1 MKCCRLGIK
10 LRIKKLDMLQH
21 IIPSKTRR
29 KILEFFFHHHSE
41 NYYLRRVVREVD
53 EEVNAVKRELDILT
67 EEKLLLRE
75 RRLNKVYFTLNK
87 SYQLY
92 DEFMRIFAKTSSLAT
107 AIHSNLSKIGKIK
120 FVAVSTKFPKNLII
134 KDDEIYLL
142 LVGVIVVVEIEALIK
157 EVENFFGRPIN
168 YSTMTE
174 DEFIFR
180 KKNNDPF
187 IWRFLKQPKIMLVG
201 VEEELLK

>member
-1 MKCCRLGIK
+1 
-10 LRIKKLDMLQH
+10 MLQH
-21 IIPSKTRR
+21 IIPSKARR
-29 KILEFFFHHHSE
+29 KILELFFHRPTE
-41 NYYLRRVVREVD
+41 NFYLRRVVREVD

-75 RRLNKVYFTLNK
+75 RRLNKVYFSLNK
-87 SYQLY
+87 NYQLY
-92 DEFMRIFAKTSSLAT
+92 DEFLRIFAKTNKLAVS
-107 AIHSNLSKIGKIK
+107 IHSNLSKIGKTK
-120 FVAVSTKFPKNLII
+120 FVAVSTKFPKNLVI

-142 LVGVIVVVEIEALIK
+142 LVGIVIVVEIESLIK
-157 EVENFFGRPIN
+157 EVEKEFGRPIN

-174 DEFIFR
+174 SEFIFR

>member
-1 MKCCRLGIK
+1 
-10 LRIKKLDMLQH
+10 MLQH
-21 IIPSKTRR
+21 IIPSKARR
-29 KILEFFFHHHSE
+29 KILEFFFHHPGE
-41 NYYLRRVVREVD
+41 TYYLRRIVREVD

-87 SYQLY
+87 SYRLY
-92 DEFMRIFAKTSSLAT
+92 DEFMRIFAKTSLLANL
-107 AIHSNLSKIGKIK
+107 IQSNLSKIGKIK
-120 FVAVSTKFPKNLII
+120 YIAVSTKFPKNLII

-142 LVGVIVVVEIEALIK
+142 LVGVIVVIEVESLIK
-157 EVENFFGRPIN
+157 DVEKQFGRPVN
-168 YSTMTE
+168 YSAMTE
-174 DEFIFR
+174 EEFIFR

>member
-1 MKCCRLGIK
+1 
-10 LRIKKLDMLQH
+10 MLQH
-21 IIPSKTRR
+21 IIPSKARR
-29 KILEFFFHHHSE
+29 KILELFFHHPAE
-41 NYYLRRVVREVD
+41 NFYLRRVVREIN

-75 RRLNKVYFTLNK
+75 RRLNKVYFSLNK
-87 SYQLY
+87 NYQLY
-92 DEFMRIFAKTSSLAT
+92 DEFLRIFSKTNLLAT
-107 AIHSNLSKIGKIK
+107 SIHSNLSKIGKIK

-142 LVGVIVVVEIEALIK
+142 LVGIVVVVEIESIIK
-157 EVENFFGRPIN
+157 EVEKEFGRPIN

-174 DEFIFR
+174 SEFIFR

>member
-1 MKCCRLGIK
+1 
-10 LRIKKLDMLQH
+10 MLQH
-21 IIPSKTRR
+21 IIPSKARR
-29 KILEFFFHHHSE
+29 KILELFFHHPTE
-41 NYYLRRVVREVD
+41 NFYLRRVVREIN

-75 RRLNKVYFTLNK
+75 RRLNKVYFSLNK
-87 SYQLY
+87 NYQLY
-92 DEFMRIFAKTSSLAT
+92 DEFLRIFSKTNKLAT
-107 AIHSNLSKIGKIK
+107 SIHSNLSKIGKIK
-120 FVAVSTKFPKNLII
+120 FVAVSTKFPKKLII

-142 LVGVIVVVEIEALIK
+142 LVGIIVVVEIESIIK
-157 EVENFFGRPIN
+157 EVEKEFGSPIN

-174 DEFIFR
+174 SEFVFR

>member
-1 MKCCRLGIK
+1 
-10 LRIKKLDMLQH
+10 MLQH
-21 IIPSKTRR
+21 IIPSKARR
-29 KILEFFFHHHSE
+29 KILEFFFHHPSE
-41 NYYLRRVVREVD
+41 NYYLRRVVREID

-75 RRLNKVYFTLNK
+75 RRLNKVYFALNK

-92 DEFMRIFAKTSSLAT
+92 DEFLRIFAKSNLLAT
-107 AIHSNLSKIGKIK
+107 SVHNNLSKIGKIK
-120 FVAVSTKFPKNLII
+120 FIAVSTKFPKNLII
-134 KDDEIYLL
+134 KEDEIYLL
-142 LVGVIVVVEIEALIK
+142 LVGVIVVAEIEALIK
-157 EVENFFGRPIN
+157 DVEKEFGRPIN

-187 IWRFLKQPKIMLVG
+187 IWKFLKQPKIMLVG

>member
-1 MKCCRLGIK
+1 
-10 LRIKKLDMLQH
+10 MLQH
-21 IIPSKTRR
+21 IIPSKARR
-29 KILEFFFHHHSE
+29 KVLELFFHRPTE
-41 NYYLRRVVREVD
+41 NFYLRRVVREIN

-75 RRLNKVYFTLNK
+75 RRLNKVYFSLNK
-87 SYQLY
+87 NYQFY
-92 DEFMRIFAKTSSLAT
+92 DEFLRIFSKTNKMALS
-107 AIHSNLSKIGKIK
+107 IHSNLSKIGKIK
-120 FVAVSTKFPKNLII
+120 FIAMSTKFPKNLII

-142 LVGVIVVVEIEALIK
+142 LVGVVVVIEIESIIK
-157 EVENFFGRPIN
+157 EVEKEFGRPIN

-174 DEFIFR
+174 SEFVFR

-187 IWRFLKQPKIMLVG
+187 TWRFLKQPKIMLVG

>member
-1 MKCCRLGIK
+1 
-10 LRIKKLDMLQH
+10 MLQH
-21 IIPSKTRR
+21 IIPSKARR
-29 KILEFFFHHHSE
+29 KILEFFFHHPSE
-41 NYYLRRVVREVD
+41 NYYLRRVVREID

-75 RRLNKVYFTLNK
+75 RRLNKVYFALNK

-92 DEFMRIFAKTSSLAT
+92 DEFLRIFAKSNLLAT
-107 AIHSNLSKIGKIK
+107 SIHSNLSKIGKIK

-134 KDDEIYLL
+134 KEDEIYLL
-142 LVGVIVVVEIEALIK
+142 LVGVIVVAEIEALIK
-157 EVENFFGRPIN
+157 DVEKEFGRPIN

-174 DEFIFR
+174 DEFVFR

-187 IWRFLKQPKIMLVG
+187 IWKFLKQPKIMLVG

>member
-1 MKCCRLGIK
+1 
-10 LRIKKLDMLQH
+10 MLQH
-21 IIPSKTRR
+21 IIPSKARR
-29 KILEFFFHHHSE
+29 KILEFFFHHPSE
-41 NYYLRRVVREVD
+41 NYYLRRVVREID

-75 RRLNKVYFTLNK
+75 RRLNKVYFALNK

-92 DEFMRIFAKTSSLAT
+92 DEFLRIFAKSNLLASS
-107 AIHSNLSKIGKIK
+107 IHSNLSKIGKIK

-134 KDDEIYLL
+134 KEDEIYLL
-142 LVGVIVVVEIEALIK
+142 LVGVIVVAEIEALIK
-157 EVENFFGRPIN
+157 DVEKEFGRPIN

-174 DEFIFR
+174 DEFVFR

-187 IWRFLKQPKIMLVG
+187 IWKFLKQPKIMLVG